1 MRVAL
6 LGTGLMGQPMAQRLA
21 VAGHEVVVYN
31 RTRARAEALA
41 GDGVRL
47 AGTPAEAIRSAQCVL
62 LMLSDAPAIRSVLLT
77 GEAREALEG
86 RAVIQMGTVGPA
98 QSRALMSEVQAA
110 GGEYLEA
117 PVLGSIPE
125 ARAGNL
131 IVMVG
136 ATPGQFETYGGL
148 LASFGAEPRLVGPV
162 GQASGIKLALNQLIA
177 SLTTAFATS
186 LAFVQRQGV
195 DVELFMTILRQ
206 SALYAAT
213 FDKKLGRMLA
223 HDYANPNFPTKHLAK
238 DVDLFL
244 AEGRGVGLDTAML
257 EGVRHVIQK
266 TLEQGLVDTDYSA
279 LREGVTASRHFRGP
293 TGS

>member
-1 MRVAL
+1 MRVAF

-21 VAGHEVVVYN
+21 AAGHQVFVYN
-31 RTRARAEALA
+31 RTPARAEALA
-41 GDGVRL
+41 GEGISI
-47 AGTPAEAIRSAQCVL
+47 AGTPAEAIGAARCVL
-62 LMLSDAPAIRSVLLT
+62 LMLSDAPAIRTVLLT

-86 RAVIQMGTVGPA
+86 RAVIQMGTIGPA
-98 QSRALMSEVQAA
+98 QSRALMAEVEAA

-125 ARAGNL
+125 ARAGTL

-136 ATPGQFETYGGL
+136 ATPGQFETYSGL
-148 LASFGAEPRLVGPV
+148 LTAFGAEPRLVGAV

-195 DVELFMTILRQ
+195 DVELFMAILRQ
-206 SALYAAT
+206 SALYAPT
-213 FDKKLGRMLA
+213 FDKKLGRTLT

-244 AEGRGVGLDTAML
+244 AEGHDVGLDSAML

-266 TLEQGLVDTDYSA
+266 TLEQDLVDTDYSA
-279 LREGVTASRHFRGP
+279 LFEGVTKP
-293 TGS
+293 